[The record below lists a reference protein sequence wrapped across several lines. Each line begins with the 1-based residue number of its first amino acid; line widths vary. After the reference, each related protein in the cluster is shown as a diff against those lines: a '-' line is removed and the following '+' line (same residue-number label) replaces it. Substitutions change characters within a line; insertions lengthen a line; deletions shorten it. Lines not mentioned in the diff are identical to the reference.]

1 MVAFVPATAHYAP
14 ATRCASVSAGA
25 PVIGKRGWRDAGSG
39 ASVAAVVIAGVAHH
53 ENCQPAE
60 HALKALLSCHRS
72 RIARV
77 GSVGLGLAIWFA
89 PVPEGLDARTWHLVA
104 IFVAAI
110 FSVMID
116 AVPILTAAVLAIAL
130 AVLSGTIDPARAWSG
145 FGNGILL
152 LIVLAFLVARAV
164 VKTGLGVRIGHWV
177 VSRFG
182 GSSLGLCYSL
192 FIVDALIAPAFPSNT
207 ARSGVL
213 FPLAYSLAA
222 ASGATPE
229 NGARPRLGVFLM
241 FSGMASLALSSA
253 LWLTAMAANPLGVAM
268 AQPYGVT
275 ISFGSWL
282 LAASVPTLF
291 AMALLPWLLHRITA
305 PEVDATPEAPA
316 AARVALAAMGPMRR
330 DEMIVIAVFLGMV
343 LLWAAGAV
351 LGIDPVA
358 VAFLGFG
365 ILLASGT
372 LTLADIAGEG
382 DVLATFLWFAVLF
395 TLSSVLNE
403 LGFMSYLGDRLAGS
417 LHGWSWLAA
426 GVAIV
431 SAYVAIHYF
440 FVSQTAHLL
449 ALFGVFLDVGVKL
462 GVPATPLAFMLLFA
476 TNHFSTITPQA
487 SSCNLLF
494 AGSGMLPQAEIYKLG
509 AITTAF
515 NLAVYLL
522 VGGPW
527 LLWLYG
533 TNA

>member
-1 MVAFVPATAHYAP
+1 MAAAITA
-14 ATRCASVSAGA
+14 G
-25 PVIGKRGWRDAGSG
+25 D
-39 ASVAAVVIAGVAHH
+39 AHH
-53 ENCQPAE
+53 ENCQPGE
-60 HALKALLSCHRS
+60 PALNPLASVRRSWVALG
-72 RIARV
+72 A
-77 GSVGLGLAIWFA
+77 SVGLGLAIWFA
-89 PVPEGLDARTWHLVA
+89 PVPEGLDAPTWHLAA

-110 FSVMID
+110 FSVMI
-116 AVPILTAAVLAIAL
+116 AALPILTAAVLAIAL
-130 AVLSGTIDPARAWSG
+130 AVLSGTIDPARAWAG
-145 FGNGILL
+145 FGNGMLL

-164 VKTGLGVRIGHWV
+164 VKTGLGVRIGHGV
-177 VSRFG
+177 VSRCG

-213 FPLAYSLAA
+213 YPLAYSLAA
-222 ASGATPE
+222 ASGATPG
-229 NGARPRLGVFLM
+229 GARPRLGVFLM

-253 LWLTAMAANPLGVAM
+253 LWLTAMAANPLGAAM
-268 AQPYGVT
+268 AKPYGVT
-275 ISFGSWL
+275 ITFGSWL
-282 LAASVPTLF
+282 LAASVPTLL

-305 PEVDATPEAPA
+305 PEVAATPEAPA
-316 AARVALAAMGPMRR
+316 AARVALAAMGPLGR
-330 DEMIVIAVFLGMV
+330 DELIVIAVFLGMV
-343 LLWAAGAV
+343 LAWAAGSV

-358 VAFLGFG
+358 IAFLGFG

-372 LTLADIAGEG
+372 LTLADIAKEGE
-382 DVLATFLWFAVLF
+382 VLATFLWFAVLF
-395 TLSSVLNE
+395 TLSTVLNE
-403 LGFMSYLGDRLAGS
+403 LGFMAYLGDRLAGS

-440 FVSQTAHLL
+440 FVSQAAHLL

-462 GVPATPLAFMLLFA
+462 GVPAAPLAFSLLFA

-494 AGSGMLPQAEIYKLG
+494 AGSGMLPQAQIYKLG
-509 AITTAF
+509 AITTLF

-533 TNA
+533 TGV